1 MIHTKYIETQSS
13 FGHMTKHLLLQHAEG
28 SKKLVVLFP
37 GGNGHCDVPVLHYAR
52 KVTLEAGCDVLS
64 LEYGYLRTEGGFDK
78 KYIEA
83 VIRECANAIKSI
95 FDEYDDV
102 YFIAKSF
109 GTLVCGGILQQ
120 MNHSGAKVMYLTPL
134 EYTIPHILGRE
145 STVVVG
151 TCDRFFTNENID
163 MIKGQENVTLHVMK
177 EATHSLEI
185 RGSFEKSIDILHRLC
200 NLYKSFVTK

>member
-1 MIHTKYIETQSS
+1 MINQRYIETKSS
-13 FGHMTKHLLLQHAEG
+13 FGHMTRHLLLKHKEG
-28 SKKLVVLFP
+28 SRKLVVLFP
-37 GGNGHCDVPVLHYAR
+37 GGNGHCDIPVLHYAR

-64 LEYGYLRTEGGFDK
+64 LEYGYLRTEGGYDRKHFDVVLDECK
-78 KYIEA
+78 EA
-83 VIRECANAIKSI
+83 IDSVITQ
-95 FDEYDDV
+95 YDDV

-120 MNHSGAKVMYLTPL
+120 MNYSGAKVMYLTPL
-134 EYTIPHILGRE
+134 EYTIPHILGIE

-151 TCDRFFTNENID
+151 ARDRFFTPENID
-163 MIKGQENVTLHVMK
+163 MIKGQENITLHVIE

-185 RGSFEKSIDILHRLC
+185 RGSFEKSIDILHGLC

>member
-1 MIHTKYIETQSS
+1 MIHTKYIETESS
-13 FGHMTKHLLLQHAEG
+13 FGHKITNLLLQHEEK

-37 GGNGHCDVPVLHYAR
+37 GSDGHCDGPLLHYAR

-78 KYIEA
+78 KHFDV
-83 VIRECANAIKSI
+83 VIKECSRAIDSVI
-95 FDEYDDV
+95 TQYDDV

-109 GTLVCGGILQQ
+109 GTLVCGGILQE
-120 MNHSGAKVMYLTPL
+120 MHYSGVKVVYLTPL
-134 EYTIPHILGRE
+134 EYTIPHILGME

-151 TCDRFFTNENID
+151 TCDKFFTKEHID
-163 MIKGQENVTLHVMK
+163 MIKGHENVTLHVIE

-185 RGSFEKSIDILHRLC
+185 RDSFEKSLEVLHWIC
-200 NLYKSFVTK
+200 NLCVQFVQ